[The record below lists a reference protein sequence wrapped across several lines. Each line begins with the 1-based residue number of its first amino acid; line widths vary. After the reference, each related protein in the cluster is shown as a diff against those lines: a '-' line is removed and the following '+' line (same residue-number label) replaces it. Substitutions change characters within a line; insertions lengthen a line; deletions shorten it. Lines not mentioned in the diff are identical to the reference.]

1 MGGQNSGKG
10 GQKSSTD
17 HLSPL
22 KAIKCVSS
30 NWTSGFF
37 QVIDEVLNNM
47 DDVERMTIY
56 LGQMGREHQVP
67 IQLTLVALQITLVTK
82 ISFQAIVF

>member
-1 MGGQNSGKG
+1 M
-10 GQKSSTD
+10 
-17 HLSPL
+17 
-22 KAIKCVSS
+22 
-30 NWTSGFF
+30 
-37 QVIDEVLNNM
+37 IDEVLNNM

>member
-1 MGGQNSGKG
+1 MCF
-10 GQKSSTD
+10 
-17 HLSPL
+17 
-22 KAIKCVSS
+22 IKFDL
-30 NWTSGFF
+30 WIFF

-67 IQLTLVALQITLVTK
+67 IQLTLVDL
-82 ISFQAIVF
+82 